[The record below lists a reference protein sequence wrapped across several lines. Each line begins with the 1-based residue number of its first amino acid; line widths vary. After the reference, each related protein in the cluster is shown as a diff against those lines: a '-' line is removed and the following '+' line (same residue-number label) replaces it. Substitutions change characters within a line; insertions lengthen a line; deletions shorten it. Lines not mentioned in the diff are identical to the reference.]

1 MQAHTAIY
9 FRGMVWAQE
18 KISCKVKGTLF
29 SKAITVYQQ
38 NSVMESV
45 VAQNPCI
52 ILSNVV

>member
-9 FRGMVWAQE
+9 FKGKVWAQE
-18 KISCKVKGTLF
+18 KMSCKVRGTLF

-38 NSVMESV
+38 NSAMESV